1 MSSVHRQLRVPGQP
15 QAPGQGLLRARQGPR
30 SPPRETPPDPGLSG
44 APPKFLGA
52 SRPRRAG
59 AVSPHGILRFRGD
72 PERGAEAGVASCAR
86 SVSSPARRC
95 GGPSRYAL
103 PRVLV
108 GSLAPAVDDA
118 KYAADLGV
126 VTLAYLGAGALLAGL
141 VLAAFSALLSFWAG
155 WTE

>member
-59 AVSPHGILRFRGD
+59 ALSPPGILRFRGD
-72 PERGAEAGVASCAR
+72 PERGAEPAVASSAR
-86 SVSSPARRC
+86 PDTHLPEPAPP
-95 GGPSRYAL
+95 G
-103 PRVLV
+103 
-108 GSLAPAVDDA
+108 
-118 KYAADLGV
+118 
-126 VTLAYLGAGALLAGL
+126 LAGSC
-141 VLAAFSALLSFWAG
+141 APPPADPQAP
-155 WTE
+155 